1 MIPRFFPSSVLQQPF
16 SVQRKPTGGPLCFKG
31 DELGWGG
38 GVAAVFF
45 HPQTLSKGGEVT
57 SASGPAGS
65 QGRVFSRL
73 QSK

>member
-1 MIPRFFPSSVLQQPF
+1 MNL
-16 SVQRKPTGGPLCFKG
+16 GGV
-31 DELGWGG
+31 G

-45 HPQTLSKGGEVT
+45 HPQTLSKEGEVT

-73 QSK
+73 QSKYRQKERTGCSEQEAGAVAGWE

>member
-1 MIPRFFPSSVLQQPF
+1 MNL
-16 SVQRKPTGGPLCFKG
+16 GGV
-31 DELGWGG
+31 G

-45 HPQTLSKGGEVT
+45 HPQTLSKEGEVT